1 MTLTIIAPEKKH
13 GRTRW
18 TTCGGNWLTNVE
30 TDAWLRTLG
39 TDFERGIPKMTR
51 SEVLYE
57 RFRGTRFGWFLTHP
71 LTVLIT
77 RLLGVTAFVLTLIL
91 FYAQGQESN
100 HASQIARREST
111 RAVAQA
117 QASERRA
124 EAAQATAKAS
134 AAAAQAKAS
143 ALAKQELCKLVSFN
157 ADTTTY
163 PPTTQRGY
171 QIAALW
177 KEFGNSSVLRCGIK

>member
-1 MTLTIIAPEKKH
+1 LTTTAPETKH
-13 GRTRW
+13 GKANSTSY
-18 TTCGGNWLTNVE
+18 GDNWLMNAE
-30 TDAWLRTLG
+30 IDGWLKTLG
-39 TDFERGIPKMTR
+39 TDFRRGIPMTR

>member
-1 MTLTIIAPEKKH
+1 
-13 GRTRW
+13 
-18 TTCGGNWLTNVE
+18 
-30 TDAWLRTLG
+30 
-39 TDFERGIPKMTR
+39 MTR

-100 HASQIARREST
+100 HVSQVARKESI

-117 QASERRA
+117 QASEQRA
-124 EAAQATAKAS
+124 AAAQAAAKAA

-143 ALAKQELCKLVSFN
+143 ALAKAEFCKIVAFN
-157 ADTTTY
+157 ADTTTF

-171 QIAALW
+171 QLAELW
-177 KEFGNSSVLRCGIK
+177 REFGNSAPLSCGIK